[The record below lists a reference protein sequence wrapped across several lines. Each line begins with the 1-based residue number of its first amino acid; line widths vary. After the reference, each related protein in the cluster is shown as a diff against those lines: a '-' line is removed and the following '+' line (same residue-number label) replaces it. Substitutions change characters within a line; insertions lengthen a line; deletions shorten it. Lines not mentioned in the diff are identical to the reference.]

1 MNAAIARSVSIPFVV
16 LPIVVAM
23 GVGAPAFAQK
33 AGGYPERPIRV
44 VVPFPAGGAIDNIA
58 RHTASEL
65 SKALD
70 IQWVIDNRSGAGGA
84 LGTEFAARATPD
96 GYTLLVSS
104 TSPMAINPHI
114 NKVAYDPL
122 ASFSTVGMIARSPQ
136 MLVVP
141 PSLPVRSVKEFIA
154 LAKARP
160 GALSFASSG
169 VGTIIHVTAEL
180 FAQQAGIKLLHVPY
194 KGAAPAMI
202 DTVTGQVT
210 MLFAAYSSVAAQ
222 VRAGKLKALALTS
235 AKRMAIAPDLPT
247 IAESGLPGFESTQWW
262 AISGPAGLPTEVV
275 SRLNGELNRVLA
287 TDAMKKRLLAEGAEP
302 VPGSPADLATYIRT
316 DFEKWGRVIRSVGI
330 KGE

>member
-1 MNAAIARSVSIPFVV
+1 MVV
-16 LPIVVAM
+16 GTPVH
-23 GVGAPAFAQK
+23 AQK
-33 AGGYPERPIRV
+33 AGSYPERPIRV

-58 RHTASEL
+58 RTTMLDFA
-65 SKALD
+65 KALD
-70 IQWVIDNRSGAGGA
+70 AQTVIDNRSGAGGA
-84 LGTEFAARATPD
+84 LGTEFVARAAPD

-114 NKVAYDPL
+114 NKVGYDPL
-122 ASFSTVGMIARSPQ
+122 TGFSPVGMIARSPQ

-141 PSLPVRSVKEFIA
+141 PSLPVRSVKEFVA
-154 LAKARP
+154 LAKAKP

-194 KGAAPAMI
+194 KGAAPATI
-202 DTVTGQVT
+202 DTITGQVT
-210 MLFAAYSSVAAQ
+210 MLFAAYSSVAAH

-262 AISGPAGLPTEVV
+262 AISGPAGLAPEIVA
-275 SRLNGELNRVLA
+275 RLNGGLDKVLA
-287 TDAMKKRLLAEGAEP
+287 TESMKKRLAAEGAEA
-302 VPGSPADLATYIRT
+302 VPGSPSNLAGYIRT
-316 DFEKWGRVIRSVGI
+316 DFEKWGRVIRSVGL
-330 KGE
+330 KAQ